1 MSRILKRPMFKRGGQ
16 SNDGIMSNVVDREQ
30 YALGSIDEEKLRSD
44 AAAITGVLD
53 RFAPIPKTRLPLGE
67 VGFLLASGADPIDAL
82 GAGYSKFVKA
92 DDATQAAR
100 AKRAASAVSTAL
112 SSQLKT
118 PATPKTKFVKNISNQ
133 KLFGIEAGATG
144 YVTDKEILSARGSF
158 TEVKEEPAEYE
169 VLTKDDQG
177 VVTYTTTGKKYPT
190 LDSTKAYK
198 INRKDNNIVQIGS
211 GGVNINMGQMKTMVA
226 ANLEKKEKLGFQK
239 GDDVLVTKNQAGDII
254 DTKTI
259 STVDDRMQ
267 KIGKAVKDSKLQ
279 EADDALREIEN
290 YIAELFAQGYTNL
303 PGIGT
308 AQGRVPGIALSD
320 EGAKLRALISKYENI
335 TLKVRSGA
343 AVTPSEL
350 LRVQNE
356 LVGAIKT
363 DNEAVFLEIL
373 QTNRKIM
380 EKQKKETF
388 ALYRPEDIKAYQDR
402 GGLSLYESPLLSTT
416 EELLEK
422 LKKDK

>member
-1 MSRILKRPMFKRGGQ
+1 M
-16 SNDGIMSNVVDREQ
+16 
-30 YALGSIDEEKLRSD
+30 
-44 AAAITGVLD
+44 
-53 RFAPIPKTRLPLGE
+53 PLGE

-112 SSQLKT
+112 GSQLKK

-144 YVTDKEILSARGSF
+144 YVTNAEILSSRGNF
-158 TEVKEEPAEYE
+158 TEVKEEPAEFE
-169 VLTKDDQG
+169 VLTKEQVIKD
-177 VVTYTTTGKKYPT
+177 YPT

-198 INRKDNNIVQIGS
+198 RNKKTKDIIQVGS
-211 GGVNINMGQMKTMVA
+211 GGVNINMGEMKNLVA
-226 ANLEKKEKLGFQK
+226 ASLEEKKTLGFQE
-239 GDDVLVTKNQAGDII
+239 GDDVLITKNKAGQII
-254 DTKTI
+254 DAKLQ
-259 STVDDRMQ
+259 SSVDDRME

-290 YIAELFAQGYTNL
+290 YISELFKQGYKNL

-320 EGAKLRALISKYENI
+320 EGAKLRALLAKYENI

-356 LVGAIKT
+356 LAGAIKT
-363 DNEAVFLEIL
+363 DNESVFLQIL

-388 ALYRPEDIKAYQDR
+388 SLYRPEDVKAYQER
-402 GGLSLYESPLLSTT
+402 GGLSLYESPLLLTT
-416 EELLEK
+416 SE
-422 LKKDK
+422 LKKKLEEDN

>member
-1 MSRILKRPMFKRGGQ
+1 
-16 SNDGIMSNVVDREQ
+16 
-30 YALGSIDEEKLRSD
+30 
-44 AAAITGVLD
+44 
-53 RFAPIPKTRLPLGE
+53 
-67 VGFLLASGADPIDAL
+67 
-82 GAGYSKFVKA
+82 
-92 DDATQAAR
+92 
-100 AKRAASAVSTAL
+100 
-112 SSQLKT
+112 
-118 PATPKTKFVKNISNQ
+118 
-133 KLFGIEAGATG
+133 
-144 YVTDKEILSARGSF
+144 
-158 TEVKEEPAEYE
+158 
-169 VLTKDDQG
+169 
-177 VVTYTTTGKKYPT
+177 
-190 LDSTKAYK
+190 
-198 INRKDNNIVQIGS
+198 
-211 GGVNINMGQMKTMVA
+211 
-226 ANLEKKEKLGFQK
+226 
-239 GDDVLVTKNQAGDII
+239 
-254 DTKTI
+254 
-259 STVDDRMQ
+259 MQ

-290 YIAELFAQGYTNL
+290 YISELFKQGYKNL

-320 EGAKLRALISKYENI
+320 EGAKLRALLAKYENI

-356 LVGAIKT
+356 LAGAIKT

-388 ALYRPEDIKAYQDR
+388 SLYRPEDIKAYQER

>member
-1 MSRILKRPMFKRGGQ
+1 MSRILKRQMFKRGGQ
-16 SNDGIMSNVVDREQ
+16 SNDGIMSNVVDRTMHAQ
-30 YALGSIDEEKLRSD
+30 NPFVTGIDEERLRSD

-112 SSQLKT
+112 GSQLKK

-144 YVTDKEILSARGSF
+144 FVTNAEILSSRGSF
-158 TEVKEEPAEYE
+158 VESKEEPAEFE
-169 VLTKDDQG
+169 VLTKEQVIKD
-177 VVTYTTTGKKYPT
+177 YPT

-198 INRKDNNIVQIGS
+198 RNKKTKDIIQIGS
-211 GGVNINMGQMKTMVA
+211 GGVNINMGEMKDLVA
-226 ANLEKKEKLGFQK
+226 ATSEEKKTLGFQE
-239 GDDVLVTKNQAGDII
+239 GDNVLVTKNKAGKITDAKIQ
-254 DTKTI
+254 
-259 STVDDRMQ
+259 SSVDERMQ

-279 EADDALREIEN
+279 EADDALRELEN
-290 YIAELFAQGYTNL
+290 YIVQLKREGYENL
-303 PGIGT
+303 PGIGFI
-308 AQGRVPGIALSD
+308 QGKVPGPLVSKQ
-320 EGAKLRALISKYENI
+320 GLKLRALLSKYENI
-335 TLKVRSGA
+335 TLKARSGA
-343 AVTPSEL
+343 AVTPSEFT
-350 LRVQNE
+350 RVQSE
-356 LVGAIKT
+356 LAGAANT
-363 DNEAVFLEIL
+363 ADESVFLEIL
-373 QTNRKIM
+373 QTNRSIM
-380 EKQKKETF
+380 EKQKKATF
-388 ALYRPEDIKAYQDR
+388 ALYRDEDVKAYQDS
-402 GGLSLYESPLLSTT
+402 GGLSLYPSPLLEST

>member
-1 MSRILKRPMFKRGGQ
+1 MSRILKRPMFRRGG
-16 SNDGIMSNVVDREQ
+16 STNTGIMSGLVDRTNYENGAFGSMTPSQ
-30 YALGSIDEEKLRSD
+30 IESNIDMLLGLQDQ
-44 AAAITGVLD
+44 
-53 RFAPIPKTRLPLGE
+53 FAPVAKTRLPIGE
-67 VGFLLASGADPIDAL
+67 VGFALASGAPVIDAL
-82 GAGYSKFVKA
+82 GLGYRKFVSE
-92 DDATQAAR
+92 DDKRR
-100 AKRAASAVSTAL
+100 ALLDKRKSAAVSTVLGQA
-112 SSQLKT
+112 LKT
-118 PATPKTKFVKNISNQ
+118 PAIPKTKFVKNISKQ

-144 YVTDKEILSARGSF
+144 YVTNAEILSSRGSF
-158 TEVKEEPAEYE
+158 TEVKEEPAEFE
-169 VLTKDDQG
+169 VLTKEQVIKD
-177 VVTYTTTGKKYPT
+177 YPT

-198 INRKDNNIVQIGS
+198 RNKKTKDVIQIGS
-211 GGVNINMGQMKTMVA
+211 GGVNIDFGKIEKQSGATSE
-226 ANLEKKEKLGFQK
+226 EKKILGVQQ
-239 GDDVLVTKNQAGDII
+239 GDEVVVKKDSLGNII
-254 DTKTI
+254 DFKIT
-259 STVDDRMQ
+259 SSLDDRMQ

-290 YIAELFAQGYTNL
+290 YISELFKQGYKNL

-320 EGAKLRALISKYENI
+320 EGAKLRALLAKYENI

-356 LVGAIKT
+356 LAGAIKT

-388 ALYRPEDIKAYQDR
+388 SLYRPEDIKAYQER

>member
-16 SNDGIMSNVVDREQ
+16 SNDGIMSNVVDRTMHAQ
-30 YALGSIDEEKLRSD
+30 NPFVTGIDEERLRSD

-112 SSQLKT
+112 GSQLKK

-144 YVTDKEILSARGSF
+144 YVTNAEILSSRGNF
-158 TEVKEEPAEYE
+158 TEVKEEPAEFE
-169 VLTKDDQG
+169 VLTKEQVIKD
-177 VVTYTTTGKKYPT
+177 YPT

-198 INRKDNNIVQIGS
+198 RNKKTKDIIQVGS
-211 GGVNINMGQMKTMVA
+211 GGVNINMGEMKNLVA
-226 ANLEKKEKLGFQK
+226 ASLEEKKTLGFQE
-239 GDDVLVTKNQAGDII
+239 GDDVLITKNKAGQII
-254 DTKTI
+254 DAKLQ
-259 STVDDRMQ
+259 SSVDDRME

-290 YIAELFAQGYTNL
+290 YISELFKQGYKNL

-320 EGAKLRALISKYENI
+320 EGAKLRALLAKYENI

-356 LVGAIKT
+356 LAGAIKT
-363 DNEAVFLEIL
+363 DNESVFLQIL

-388 ALYRPEDIKAYQDR
+388 SLYRPEDVKAYQER
-402 GGLSLYESPLLSTT
+402 GGLSLYESPLLLTT
-416 EELLEK
+416 SE
-422 LKKDK
+422 LKKKLEEDN

>member
-16 SNDGIMSNVVDREQ
+16 SNDGIMSNVVDRKQ
-30 YALGSIDEEKLRSD
+30 YALGSIDEERLRSD

-53 RFAPIPKTRLPLGE
+53 RFAPIQKTRLPLGE

-92 DDATQAAR
+92 DDVRQAAL
-100 AKRAASAVSTAL
+100 AKRRGAAVSTAL

-144 YVTDKEILSARGSF
+144 YVTNAEILSSRGNF
-158 TEVKEEPAEYE
+158 TEVKEEPAEFE
-169 VLTKDDQG
+169 ILTKEQVIKD
-177 VVTYTTTGKKYPT
+177 YPT

-198 INRKDNNIVQIGS
+198 RNKKTKDIIQVGS
-211 GGVNINMGQMKTMVA
+211 GGVNINMGEMKNLVA
-226 ANLEKKEKLGFQK
+226 ASLEEKKTLGFQE
-239 GDDVLVTKNQAGDII
+239 GDDVLITKNKAGQII
-254 DTKTI
+254 DAKLQ
-259 STVDDRMQ
+259 SSVDDRME

-290 YIAELFAQGYTNL
+290 YISELFKQGYKNL

-320 EGAKLRALISKYENI
+320 EGAKLRALLAKYENI

-356 LVGAIKT
+356 LAGAIKT

-388 ALYRPEDIKAYQDR
+388 SLYRPEDIKSYQER
-402 GGLSLYESPLLSTT
+402 GGLSLYESPLLLTT
-416 EELLEK
+416 SE
-422 LKKDK
+422 LKKKLEEDN